1 MAATSWD
8 PTGPKVV
15 PRNGAEAYVSYGIY
29 EATSQS
35 FKAGQLVYNS
45 SGATLYAGGDAPV
58 LGIAL
63 KDATNTSSASA
74 AVEIPIQII
83 TPEDT
88 VILGIATSADVLQT
102 PTSGSLAVGTSYDTN
117 AAASTA
123 NYIDA
128 TDTTNPAFRYQG
140 PVLDAT
146 GAETTYGYFRLLPA
160 EAQGWEG

>member
-15 PRNGAEAYVSYGIY
+15 PRNGAEAYVAYGIS
-29 EATSQS
+29 EADSQS

-45 SGATLYAGGDAPV
+45 SGAKLYPGGDAPV
-58 LGIAL
+58 LGIAM
-63 KDATNTSSASA
+63 KDATNTSSGNI
-74 AVEIPIQII
+74 EIPIQII

-88 VILGIATSADVLQT
+88 VIFGIATSADVLQT
-102 PTSGSLAVGTSYDTN
+102 PTSASLAVGTSYDTN

-123 NYIDA
+123 TYIDA
-128 TDTTNPAFRYQG
+128 TDTTNPCFRYQG

-146 GAETTYGYFRLLPA
+146 GAETNYGYFRLLPA
-160 EAQGWEG
+160 EAQAWEG